1 MVELKAVSSHWY
13 VCSGS
18 GAAIDFSL
26 ACALNSFEAGSG
38 GSTVWSGMWG
48 FGRIGDVIVCFLTR
62 HGPVSFTSSMW
73 LLKLSWQETLKS
85 AGGEAKAYFTSG
97 GDDEDEDEDE
107 DDGEVHEHTYEST
120 EDNRDE
126 STHTRADV

>member
-1 MVELKAVSSHWY
+1 MTMVELKAVWGHWY

-48 FGRIGDVIVCFLTR
+48 FGRIGDVIACFLDM
-62 HGPVSFTSSMW
+62 V
-73 LLKLSWQETLKS
+73 
-85 AGGEAKAYFTSG
+85 
-97 GDDEDEDEDE
+97 
-107 DDGEVHEHTYEST
+107 
-120 EDNRDE
+120 
-126 STHTRADV
+126 